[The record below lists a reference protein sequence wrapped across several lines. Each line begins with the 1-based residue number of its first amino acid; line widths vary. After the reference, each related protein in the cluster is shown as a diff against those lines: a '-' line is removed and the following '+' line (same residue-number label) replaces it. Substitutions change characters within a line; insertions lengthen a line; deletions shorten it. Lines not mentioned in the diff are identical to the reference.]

1 MGGERMGRNGQSLA
15 APAVIAKQQAEC
27 YQLQLDGLSIREI
40 AKRTGLSVGTVHN
53 RINAQCEAVAPA
65 LEPLVPSLAEQ
76 VRARHLE
83 QIVAWLVKLNDQIE
97 RDLAVAR
104 NVEVGTRLLER
115 EAKLLGIDAP
125 QQVQATVTQVTQE
138 DIALAELVREAQ
150 AAAAVAEQQLR
161 KGSAP

>member
-1 MGGERMGRNGQSLA
+1 VTVRQGPKTHQAPDA
-15 APAVIAKQQAEC
+15 AEIAKQQAEC

-53 RINAQCEAVAPA
+53 RISAQCVAVVQP
-65 LEPLVPSLAEQ
+65 LAEQ
-76 VRARHLE
+76 VRSRHLD
-83 QIVAWLVKLNDQIE
+83 QIRDWLVKLNDQI
-97 RDLAVAR
+97 DVGVAVAR

-161 KGSAP
+161 KGSAL

>member
-1 MGGERMGRNGQSLA
+1 MGRNGQSLA

-27 YQLQLDGLSIREI
+27 YQLQLDGLTIRQI
-40 AKRTGLSVGTVHN
+40 AARTGLSVGTVHR
-53 RINAQCEAVAPA
+53 RINAQCEAVVPA

-83 QIVAWLVKLNDQIE
+83 QIKTWLARINAQIE
-97 RDLAVAR
+97 RDYAVAR

-125 QQVQATVTQVTQE
+125 QQIEATVTEVTQE
-138 DIALAELVREAQ
+138 DIALAALVREAQ
-150 AAAAVAEQQLR
+150 AAAAVAEAQLR
-161 KGSAP
+161 GAP

>member
-1 MGGERMGRNGQSLA
+1 LA
-15 APAVIAKQQAEC
+15 TRLGPKAHQAPNAADIAKQQAEC

-40 AKRTGLSVGTVHN
+40 AKRTGLSRGTVGN
-53 RINAQCEAVAPA
+53 RISAQCAAIVQ
-65 LEPLVPSLAEQ
+65 PLADQ

-83 QIVAWLVKLNDQIE
+83 QIKAWLARINEQIE
-97 RDLAVAR
+97 RDYAVAR

-125 QQVQATVTQVTQE
+125 TQVEATVTEVTQE
-138 DIALAELVREAQ
+138 DVALAELVREAQ

-161 KGSAP
+161 DQA